1 MALRI
6 GPTSGGR
13 RTTRVGGR
21 ARSLL
26 PWGPACTKVSAV
38 GPEVRVRVSREMRWL
53 RLGGEKSLAKSAP
66 GLGSSG
72 GQECW
77 SAVGGNL
84 AQAPAASRQRFQ
96 AFGCQREAARI
107 TPRYDEEKLVLCPG
121 ASCAL
126 SIVLSTVCRDTCRD
140 KPQARRHSTPE
151 TVDGAGGRFRSKLQ
165 AAASS
170 GCSCRQEKLAPGHR
184 ESVAG
189 TPREKLDKE
198 QVGAG
203 DEVVTSGQSA
213 PCSPRCRPGGRHP
226 THLVSCNHL
235 IFLM

>member
-6 GPTSGGR
+6 GPTCGGR
-13 RTTRVGGR
+13 RTTGVGGR
-21 ARSLL
+21 TRSLL
-26 PWGPACTKVSAV
+26 PRGVGVYESLRSRAGGSRPRQSRDARAPA
-38 GPEVRVRVSREMRWL
+38 
-53 RLGGEKSLAKSAP
+53 GGEKSLAKSAP

-226 THLVSCNHL
+226 THLVSCNQYH
-235 IFLM
+235 

>member
-6 GPTSGGR
+6 GPTCGGR
-13 RTTRVGGR
+13 RTTRVGDR

-26 PWGPACTKVSAV
+26 PRGVGVYESLRSRAGGSRPRQSRDALAPAGGREIFGKVRA
-38 GPEVRVRVSREMRWL
+38 GTWL
-53 RLGGEKSLAKSAP
+53 LS
-66 GLGSSG
+66 

-226 THLVSCNHL
+226 THLVSCNQYH
-235 IFLM
+235 